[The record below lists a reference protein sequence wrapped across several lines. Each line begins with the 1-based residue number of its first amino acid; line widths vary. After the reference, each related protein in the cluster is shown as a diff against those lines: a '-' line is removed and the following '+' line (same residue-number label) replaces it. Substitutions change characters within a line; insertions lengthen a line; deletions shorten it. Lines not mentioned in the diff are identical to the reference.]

1 MQQATLGGGCFWCV
15 ESVFLAVN
23 GVSDVIS
30 AYSGGLSPNPT
41 YRDICTGES
50 GHVEVIQIT
59 FDEDIVDFG
68 TLLDIFFTVH
78 NPTTLNRQGADRGT
92 QYRSV
97 IFYHNDEQ
105 KQIAEDIMSELST
118 QFRDPI
124 VTELSPLEIVYK
136 AEEYHQNYFGK
147 NPSDGYCNA
156 VAAPKVDKFKEK
168 FSDLV
173 K

>member
-1 MQQATLGGGCFWCV
+1 
-15 ESVFLAVN
+15 
-23 GVSDVIS
+23 
-30 AYSGGLSPNPT
+30 
-41 YRDICTGES
+41 
-50 GHVEVIQIT
+50 
-59 FDEDIVDFG
+59 
-68 TLLDIFFTVH
+68 
-78 NPTTLNRQGADRGT
+78 
-92 QYRSV
+92 
-97 IFYHNDEQ
+97 
-105 KQIAEDIMSELST
+105 MSELST

>member
-168 FSDLV
+168 FSDF
-173 K
+173 